1 MQTRVF
7 EVGEKRYD
15 VAMASAVKQ
24 DELLSILSRHM
35 VIASS
40 VAKQQG
46 TELNEN
52 SVLIAV
58 MALPVDVKK
67 KIVDIVTEM
76 AIEVGTTNRVSVK
89 DFTGKMV
96 EWNLFIARLIMWNLS
111 DFFELLSG
119 GELEKML
126 MGELKNK

>member
-1 MQTRVF
+1 MLTKVF
-7 EVGEKRYD
+7 KANGKEYD
-15 VAMASAVKQ
+15 VSMASAVKQ
-24 DELLSILSRHM
+24 DELLSILSRHL

-52 SVLIAV
+52 SVMIAV
-58 MALPVDVKK
+58 MSLPVDIKQ
-67 KIVDIVTEM
+67 KIVDILTEL

-96 EWNLFIARLIMWNLS
+96 EWNRFIARLIMWNLS

-119 GELEKML
+119 GDLEKSL
-126 MGELKNK
+126 HEKMG

>member
-46 TELNEN
+46 AELNEN
-52 SVLIAV
+52 SVMIAL
-58 MALPVDVKK
+58 MSMPVDIKK

-96 EWNLFIARLIMWNLS
+96 EWNLFIARLIMWNLA
-111 DFFELLSG
+111 DFFDLLASAN
-119 GELEKML
+119 LEKSL
-126 MGELKNK
+126 REKQG

>member
-46 TELNEN
+46 AELNEN
-52 SVLIAV
+52 SVMIAL
-58 MALPVDVKK
+58 MSMPVDIKK

-96 EWNLFIARLIMWNLS
+96 EWNLFIARLIMWNLA
-111 DFFELLSG
+111 DFFDLLAAAN
-119 GELEKML
+119 LEKSL
-126 MGELKNK
+126 REKQG

>member
-46 TELNEN
+46 AELNEN
-52 SVLIAV
+52 SVMIAL
-58 MALPVDVKK
+58 MSMPVDIKK

-76 AIEVGTTNRVSVK
+76 AIEVGTMNRVSVK
-89 DFTGKMV
+89 DFAGKMV
-96 EWNLFIARLIMWNLS
+96 EWNLFIARLIMWNLA
-111 DFFELLSG
+111 DFFDLLAAAN
-119 GELEKML
+119 LEKSL
-126 MGELKNK
+126 REKQG

>member
-58 MALPVDVKK
+58 MALPVDIKK

-76 AIEVGTTNRVSVK
+76 AIEIGTTNRVSVK

-96 EWNLFIARLIMWNLS
+96 EWNLFIARLVMWNLS

-119 GELEKML
+119 GELEKSL
-126 MGELKNK
+126 REKQG

>member
-46 TELNEN
+46 AELNEN
-52 SVLIAV
+52 SVMIAL
-58 MALPVDVKK
+58 MSMPVDIKK

-96 EWNLFIARLIMWNLS
+96 EWNLFIARLIMWNLA
-111 DFFELLSG
+111 DFFDLLAAAS
-119 GELEKML
+119 LEKSL
-126 MGELKNK
+126 REKQG

>member
-35 VIASS
+35 VIASC

-58 MALPVDVKK
+58 MALPVDIKK

-89 DFTGKMV
+89 DFAGKMV
-96 EWNLFIARLIMWNLS
+96 EWNLFIARLIMWNLA
-111 DFFELLSG
+111 DFFDLLAAAN
-119 GELEKML
+119 LEKSL
-126 MGELKNK
+126 REKQG

>member
-7 EVGEKRYD
+7 EIGEKRYD

-58 MALPVDVKK
+58 MALPVDIKK

-96 EWNLFIARLIMWNLS
+96 EWNLFIARLIMWNLA
-111 DFFELLSG
+111 DFFELLASAD
-119 GELEKML
+119 LEKSL
-126 MGELKNK
+126 REKQG

>member
-40 VAKQQG
+40 VANQQG
-46 TELNEN
+46 AELNEN
-52 SVLIAV
+52 SVMIAL
-58 MALPVDVKK
+58 MSMPVDIKK

-89 DFTGKMV
+89 DFAGKMV
-96 EWNLFIARLIMWNLS
+96 EWNLFIARLIMWNLA
-111 DFFELLSG
+111 DFFDLLAAAN
-119 GELEKML
+119 LEKSL
-126 MGELKNK
+126 REKQG

>member
-7 EVGEKRYD
+7 EVGETRYD

-46 TELNEN
+46 AELNEN
-52 SVLIAV
+52 SVMIAL
-58 MALPVDVKK
+58 MSMPVDIKK

-89 DFTGKMV
+89 DFAGKMV
-96 EWNLFIARLIMWNLS
+96 EWNLFIARLIMWNLA
-111 DFFELLSG
+111 DFFDLLAAAN
-119 GELEKML
+119 LEKSL
-126 MGELKNK
+126 REKQG